1 MYFLQLLRK
10 FNLPLKLLVTFYTI
24 IIQSVLC
31 MSITV
36 WFSSATK
43 QDKARLERTIMS
55 AERIIGA
62 DVPSIQGG
70 NIRYRS
76 RARRWT
82 ENSATGC
89 HLLKPITFALT
100 TVKVKK
106 KR

>member
-1 MYFLQLLRK
+1 MLYFLQLLRK
-10 FNLPLKLLVTFYTI
+10 FNLPLKLLVMFYTI

-43 QDKARLERTIMS
+43 QDRARLERTIMS

-62 DVPSIQGG
+62 DVPSIQDL
-70 NIRYRS
+70 YRS
-76 RARRWT
+76 RARIWA

-89 HLLKPITFALT
+89 HLLKHLL
-100 TVKVKK
+100 
-106 KR
+106 